1 MKNLARLIIENKR
14 IKNLENNKLKLSNE
28 ESHYLNKVMRLKI
41 GEEIQITNGEGY
53 LWKGIKNKNNILEI
67 PNINKPILVQDKK
80 KVFLGIAVAIPKS
93 GFDDILK
100 MCTEIG
106 IDFIQPLY
114 SEHQIKRISN
124 QASKMDRW
132 NTIINEAVEQCERL
146 WKPKILNILD
156 ICEWI
161 IACKAKDIISI
172 SLTRD
177 ESCISLNDWL
187 KMQNLSIQETTIIWN
202 VIGPEGGWSRREIC
216 CFKDNKFQLI
226 RLSESILRTSTACV
240 TAASML
246 SQWRSFDME
255 SNHLIEK

>member
-1 MKNLARLIIENKR
+1 MRNLVRLLIADKR
-14 IKNLENNKLKLSNE
+14 IKKLKNNKLELSKE

-41 GEEIQITNGEGY
+41 GEEVQIINGEGY
-53 LWKGIKNKNNILEI
+53 LWSGIKSKNDLIEI
-67 PNINKPILVQDKK
+67 PNINKPTLVQNKK
-80 KVFLGIAVAIPKS
+80 KVFLGIAVAIPKN

-124 QASKMDRW
+124 QDSKMVRW

-146 WKPKILNILD
+146 WKPNILNTLD
-156 ICEWI
+156 ISEWI
-161 IACKAKDIISI
+161 IALKAKDIISI

-177 ESCISLNDWL
+177 KNCISLNRWL
-187 KMQNLSIQETTIIWN
+187 KMQNLTFQESTVLWN
-202 VIGPEGGWSRREIC
+202 VIGPEGGWSKREIC
-216 CFKDNKFQLI
+216 CFKENKIQFI
-226 RLSESILRTSTACV
+226 KLSESILRTSTACV
-240 TAASML
+240 TAASIL

-255 SNHLIEK
+255 SKHLI

>member
-53 LWKGIKNKNNILEI
+53 LWLGIKNKNNFIEI
-67 PNINKPILVQDKK
+67 PKINNPILVQDKK
-80 KVFLGIAVAIPKS
+80 SVLLGIAVAIPKN

-124 QASKMDRW
+124 QVLKMDRW

-156 ICEWI
+156 ICEWMI
-161 IACKAKDIISI
+161 TCQAKDIISI

-177 ESCISLNDWL
+177 ENCISLNDWL
-187 KMQNLSIQETTIIWN
+187 KMQNLTIQETTFIWN
-202 VIGPEGGWSRREIC
+202 VIGPEGGWSKREIC
-216 CFKDNKFQLI
+216 CFKENKIQFI
-226 RLSESILRTSTACV
+226 KLSESILRTSTACV

-255 SNHLIEK
+255 SNDLI

>member
-1 MKNLARLIIENKR
+1 MKNLVRLIISNKR
-14 IKNLENNKLKLSNE
+14 IKNLVSNQLKLSKE

-114 SEHQIKRISN
+114 SEYQIKRISN
-124 QASKMDRW
+124 QSSKMNRW

-146 WKPKILNILD
+146 WKPKISNVLD

-161 IACKAKDIISI
+161 IACESKDIISI
-172 SLTRD
+172 SLTRN
-177 ESCISLNDWL
+177 ENCISLNEWL
-187 KMQNLSIQETTIIWN
+187 RMQNPSVQKSNIIWN
-202 VIGPEGGWSRREIC
+202 VIGPEGGWSNGEIC
-216 CFKDNKFQLI
+216 FFKEKKIQFTK
-226 RLSESILRTSTACV
+226 LSESILRTSTASI
-240 TAASML
+240 TASSIL
-246 SQWRSFDME
+246 SQWRSFELE
-255 SNHLIEK
+255 SKYSKKL

>member
-41 GEEIQITNGEGY
+41 GEEIHITNGEGC
-53 LWKGIKNKNNILEI
+53 LWAGIKNKNNLIDI
-67 PNINKPILVQDKK
+67 PNINKPILVQDKNQ
-80 KVFLGIAVAIPKS
+80 VLLGIAVVIPKN
-93 GFDDILK
+93 GFEEILK

-124 QASKMDRW
+124 QNAKMYRW
-132 NTIINEAVEQCERL
+132 NTIINEAVEQSERL

-161 IACKAKDIISI
+161 IDCKAKDIISI

-177 ESCISLNDWL
+177 ENSIVLKEWL
-187 KMQNLSIQETTIIWN
+187 KIQDLPLQGSTVIWN
-202 VIGPEGGWSRREIC
+202 VIGPEGGWSNREIC
-216 CFKDNKFQLI
+216 FFREKKIQFI
-226 RLSESILRTSTACV
+226 KLSESILRTSTASV
-240 TAASML
+240 TASSIL
-246 SQWRSFDME
+246 SQWRSFDIE
-255 SNHLIEK
+255 STYSEKL

>member
-14 IKNLENNKLKLSNE
+14 FNNLENNQLKLSNE

-53 LWKGIKNKNNILEI
+53 LWRGIKNKNNLIDM
-67 PNINKPILVQDKK
+67 PNINNPILVQDKK
-80 KVFLGIAVAIPKS
+80 SVLLGIAVAIPKN

-124 QASKMDRW
+124 QVLKMDRW

-177 ESCISLNDWL
+177 ENCISLNEWL
-187 KMQNLSIQETTIIWN
+187 KMQNLPFQASSIIWN
-202 VIGPEGGWSRREIC
+202 VIGPEGGWSNREIC
-216 CFKDNKFQLI
+216 FFRDKKIQFI
-226 RLSESILRTSTACV
+226 KLSESILRTSTASV
-240 TAASML
+240 TASSIL
-246 SQWRSFDME
+246 TQWRSFDIE
-255 SNHLIEK
+255 SIYSKKL

>member
-1 MKNLARLIIENKR
+1 MKNLVRLIISNKR
-14 IKNLENNKLKLSNE
+14 IENLENNQLNLSNA
-28 ESHYLNKVMRLKI
+28 ESHYLNKVMRLKN
-41 GEEIQITNGEGY
+41 GEEIHITNGEGY
-53 LWKGIKNKNNILEI
+53 LWKAIKNKKHFVEI
-67 PNINKPILVQDKK
+67 PNIRDPILVQDKK
-80 KVFLGIAVAIPKS
+80 QVFLGIAVAIPKN

-124 QASKMDRW
+124 QSSKMDRW
-132 NTIINEAVEQCERL
+132 NIIINEAVEQCERL

-156 ICEWI
+156 IYEWI
-161 IACKAKDIISI
+161 IACKATDIISI

-187 KMQNLSIQETTIIWN
+187 KIQNLPIQETTIIWN

-240 TAASML
+240 TAASIL

-255 SNHLIEK
+255 SNSIMEK

>member
-14 IKNLENNKLKLSNE
+14 FNNLENNQLKLSNE

-53 LWKGIKNKNNILEI
+53 LWKGIKNKNNLIDI

-80 KVFLGIAVAIPKS
+80 QLFLGIAVAIPKN
-93 GFDDILK
+93 GFEDILR

-156 ICEWI
+156 ISEWI
-161 IACKAKDIISI
+161 IACKAKHLISV

-177 ESCISLNDWL
+177 ENCISLNEWL
-187 KMQNLSIQETTIIWN
+187 KMQNLPFQASSIIWN
-202 VIGPEGGWSRREIC
+202 VIGPEGGWSNREIC
-216 CFKDNKFQLI
+216 FFRDKKIQFI
-226 RLSESILRTSTACV
+226 KLSESILRTSTASV
-240 TAASML
+240 TASSIL
-246 SQWRSFDME
+246 TQWRSFDIE
-255 SNHLIEK
+255 SIYSKKL

>member
-14 IKNLENNKLKLSNE
+14 IKNLENNKLKLSKE

-41 GEEIQITNGEGY
+41 GEEIQITNGEGH
-53 LWKGIKNKNNILEI
+53 LWLGIKNKNNFIEI
-67 PNINKPILVQDKK
+67 PKINNPILVQDKK
-80 KVFLGIAVAIPKS
+80 RVLLGIAVAIPKN

-124 QASKMDRW
+124 QVLKMDRW

-177 ESCISLNDWL
+177 ENCISLNKWL
-187 KMQNLSIQETTIIWN
+187 KMQNLPFQESTIIWN
-202 VIGPEGGWSRREIC
+202 VIGPEGGWSKREIC
-216 CFKDNKFQLI
+216 FFKENKIQFI
-226 RLSESILRTSTACV
+226 KLSESILRTTTASI
-240 TAASML
+240 TASSIL
-246 SQWRSFDME
+246 SQWRSFDIE
-255 SNHLIEK
+255 STH

>member
-1 MKNLARLIIENKR
+1 MKNLVRLIISNKR
-14 IKNLENNKLKLSNE
+14 IKKLKNNQLKLSYE
-28 ESHYLNKVMRLKI
+28 ESHYINKVMRLKI
-41 GEEIQITNGEGY
+41 GEELQITNGEGY
-53 LWKGIKNKNNILEI
+53 LWSGIKNKNNLIEI
-67 PNINKPILVQDKK
+67 PNINKPICVQDKK
-80 KVFLGIAVAIPKS
+80 PVLLGIAIAIPKN
-93 GFDDILK
+93 GFEDILK

-124 QASKMDRW
+124 QDSKMDRW

-156 ICEWI
+156 ISEWI
-161 IACKAKDIISI
+161 ITLKAKDIISI

-177 ESCISLNDWL
+177 KNCISLNRWL
-187 KMQNLSIQETTIIWN
+187 KMQNLTFQESTVLWN
-202 VIGPEGGWSRREIC
+202 VIGPEGGWSKREIC
-216 CFKDNKFQLI
+216 CFKENKIQFI
-226 RLSESILRTSTACV
+226 KLSESILRTSTACV

-255 SNHLIEK
+255 SNNLI

>member
-1 MKNLARLIIENKR
+1 MKNLVRLIIDNKR
-14 IKNLENNKLKLSNE
+14 IKNLENNQLKLSNA

-41 GEEIQITNGEGY
+41 GEEVHITNGEGS
-53 LWKGIKNKNNILEI
+53 LWKGIKYTNNLIDI
-67 PNINKPILVQDKK
+67 PNINKPILVKDKK
-80 KVFLGIAVAIPKS
+80 QVFLGIAVAIPKN
-93 GFDDILK
+93 GFENILK
-100 MCTEIG
+100 MSTEIG
-106 IDFIQPLY
+106 VDFIQPLY

-124 QASKMDRW
+124 QSSKMDRW
-132 NTIINEAVEQCERL
+132 NIIINEAVEQCERL

-156 ICEWI
+156 IYEWI
-161 IACKAKDIISI
+161 IACKVTDIISI

-187 KMQNLSIQETTIIWN
+187 KMQNLPIQETTIIWN

-255 SNHLIEK
+255 SNSIMEK

>member
-14 IKNLENNKLKLSNE
+14 VRNLENNQLKLSKD
-28 ESHYLNKVMRLKI
+28 ESHYINKVMRIKI
-41 GEEIQITNGEGY
+41 GEEIRITNGEGY
-53 LWKGIKNKNNILEI
+53 LWKGIKNINNLIDI

-80 KVFLGIAVAIPKS
+80 QLFLGIAVAIPKN
-93 GFDDILK
+93 GFEDILK

-114 SEHQIKRISN
+114 SDHQIKKISN
-124 QASKMDRW
+124 QTARMDRW

-161 IACKAKDIISI
+161 IDCKAKDIVSI

-177 ESCISLNDWL
+177 KNCISLNEWL
-187 KMQNLSIQETTIIWN
+187 KMQNLSVQASTVIWN
-202 VIGPEGGWSRREIC
+202 VIGPEGGWSNREIC
-216 CFKDNKFQLI
+216 FFREKKIQFI
-226 RLSESILRTSTACV
+226 KLSESILRTSTASV
-240 TAASML
+240 NAASIL
-246 SQWRSFDME
+246 SQWRSFDIK
-255 SNHLIEK
+255 STYSKKL

>member
-1 MKNLARLIIENKR
+1 MKNLVRLIISNKR
-14 IKNLENNKLKLSNE
+14 IKNLENNQLNLSNE

-53 LWKGIKNKNNILEI
+53 LWKGIKNKNNFIEI
-67 PNINKPILVQDKK
+67 PNIKNPILIQDKK
-80 KVFLGIAVAIPKS
+80 QLFLGIAVAIPKN

-124 QASKMDRW
+124 QSSKMDRW
-132 NTIINEAVEQCERL
+132 NIIINEAVEQCERL

-156 ICEWI
+156 IYEWI

-177 ESCISLNDWL
+177 ENCISLNEWL
-187 KMQNLSIQETTIIWN
+187 KMQKLPFQESTILWN
-202 VIGPEGGWSRREIC
+202 VIGPEGGWSEKEIC
-216 CFKDNKFQLI
+216 FFKENKIQFI
-226 RLSESILRTSTACV
+226 KLSESILRTSTAAI
-240 TAASML
+240 TASSVL
-246 SQWRSFDME
+246 SQWRSFDVE
-255 SNHLIEK
+255 STNLILK

>member
-14 IKNLENNKLKLSNE
+14 IKNLVNNKLKLSKD

-41 GEEIQITNGEGY
+41 GEEIQLTNGEGY
-53 LWKGIKNKNNILEI
+53 LWIGIKNKNNFIEI
-67 PNINKPILVQDKK
+67 PNINKPLLVQDKK
-80 KVFLGIAVAIPKS
+80 QVYLGIAVAVPKN

-177 ESCISLNDWL
+177 ENCISLNDWL
-187 KMQNLSIQETTIIWN
+187 KMQNLSFYETNVIWN
-202 VIGPEGGWSRREIC
+202 VIGPEGGWSKREIS
-216 CFKDNKFQLI
+216 CFKDNKIQFIKLT
-226 RLSESILRTSTACV
+226 ESILRTSTACV

-255 SNHLIEK
+255 SNDLI

>member
-1 MKNLARLIIENKR
+1 MKNVVRLIISNKR
-14 IKNLENNKLKLSNE
+14 IKNLDNNQLTLSDE

-41 GEEIQITNGEGY
+41 GKEIQITNGEGY
-53 LWKGIKNKNNILEI
+53 LWKGIKNKNNFIEI
-67 PNINKPILVQDKK
+67 PNIKNPILIQDKK
-80 KVFLGIAVAIPKS
+80 QLFLGIAVAIPKN

-124 QASKMDRW
+124 QSSKMDRW
-132 NTIINEAVEQCERL
+132 NIIINEAVEQCERL

-156 ICEWI
+156 IYEWI

-177 ESCISLNDWL
+177 ENCISLNEWL
-187 KMQNLSIQETTIIWN
+187 KMQKLPFQESTILWN
-202 VIGPEGGWSRREIC
+202 VIGPEGGWSEKEIC
-216 CFKDNKFQLI
+216 FFKENKIQFI
-226 RLSESILRTSTACV
+226 KLSESILRTSTAAI
-240 TAASML
+240 TASSVL
-246 SQWRSFDME
+246 SQWRSFDVE
-255 SNHLIEK
+255 STNLILK

>member
-14 IKNLENNKLKLSNE
+14 VRNLENNQLKLSKD
-28 ESHYLNKVMRLKI
+28 ESHYINKVMRIKI
-41 GEEIQITNGEGY
+41 GEEIRITNGEGY
-53 LWKGIKNKNNILEI
+53 LWKGIKNINNLIDI

-80 KVFLGIAVAIPKS
+80 QVFLGLAVAIPKN
-93 GFDDILK
+93 GFEDILK

-114 SEHQIKRISN
+114 SDHQIKKISN
-124 QASKMDRW
+124 QTVRMDRW

-156 ICEWI
+156 IYEWI

-177 ESCISLNDWL
+177 KNCISLNEWL
-187 KMQNLSIQETTIIWN
+187 KMQNLSVQASTVIWN
-202 VIGPEGGWSRREIC
+202 VIGPEGGWSKREIC
-216 CFKDNKFQLI
+216 CFKDNKIQFTK
-226 RLSESILRTSTACV
+226 LSESILRTSTACV
-240 TAASML
+240 TASSIL

-255 SNHLIEK
+255 SNHLI

>member
-1 MKNLARLIIENKR
+1 MRNLVRLIIANNR
-14 IKNLENNKLKLSNE
+14 IKKLKNNKLELSKD

-41 GEEIQITNGEGY
+41 GEEVHITNGEGF
-53 LWKGIKNKNNILEI
+53 LWSGIKNKNNFIEI
-67 PNINKPILVQDKK
+67 PNVNKPIFIQDKK
-80 KVFLGIAVAIPKS
+80 QVFLGIAIAIPKK
-93 GFDDILK
+93 GFDEILK

-124 QASKMDRW
+124 QNSKMERW
-132 NTIINEAVEQCERL
+132 NIIINEAVEQSERL

-161 IACKAKDIISI
+161 IDLKSTDIISI

-177 ESCISLNDWL
+177 ENCISLNKWL
-187 KMQNLSIQETTIIWN
+187 KMQNLPFQESTVLWN
-202 VIGPEGGWSRREIC
+202 VIGPEGGWSKEEIC
-216 CFKDNKFQLI
+216 FFKENKIQFI
-226 RLSESILRTSTACV
+226 KLSESILRTSTACI
-240 TAASML
+240 TAASIL